1 MKTLI
6 TITGPENSGKT
17 TLMWTVYEKLVA
29 ANNTQ
34 HTIWVA
40 NGYHE
45 LTTPHSRVYKPSG
58 ELCDFN
64 ALININGVKLYI
76 SSVGDAIRY
85 IKLTIREVILID
97 ADIVFTAIRTR
108 TRSAIIQTEEFYNTE
123 IKPKYS
129 PIEFISCKYK
139 DPKKI
144 SEQNDQLADEIVSA
158 IMKEVQKITNL

>member
-1 MKTLI
+1 MKTFI
-6 TITGPENSGKT
+6 TIKGPENSGKT

-29 ANNTQ
+29 ANNTP

-40 NGYHE
+40 NGCHE
-45 LTTPHSRVYKPSG
+45 LTAPHSRVYKPSG
-58 ELCDFN
+58 ALGDFK
-64 ALININGVKLYI
+64 ALIDINGIKLYI

-85 IKLTIREVILID
+85 IKFTINEVISID

-108 TRSAIIQTEEFYNTE
+108 TRSKIIQTEEFYNTE

-129 PIEFISCKYK
+129 PIEFISCKDK
-139 DPKKI
+139 DPQKI
-144 SEQNDQLADEIVSA
+144 SEQNDQIADEIVSA

>member
-1 MKTLI
+1 MKTFI
-6 TITGPENSGKT
+6 TINGPENSGKT

-29 ANNTQ
+29 ANNTP

-40 NGYHE
+40 NSCHE

-85 IKLTIREVILID
+85 IKITIKVVFSID

-108 TRSAIIQTEEFYNTE
+108 TRSTIIQTEEFYNTE

-129 PIEFISCKYK
+129 PIEFVSRKYK
-139 DPKKI
+139 DSQKI
-144 SEQNDQLADEIVSA
+144 NEQNDQLSDEIVSA
-158 IMKEVQKITNL
+158 ILKEVQKNKNL

>member
-29 ANNTQ
+29 ANNTP

-40 NGYHE
+40 NSCYE
-45 LTTPHSRVYKPSG
+45 LTAPHSRVYKPSG
-58 ELCDFN
+58 DLCDFN
-64 ALININGVKLYI
+64 ALININGAKLYI

-85 IKLTIREVILID
+85 IKLTIKKVILID

-108 TRSAIIQTEEFYNTE
+108 TRSTIIQTEEFYNTE
-123 IKPKYS
+123 IKPKYL
-129 PIEFISCKYK
+129 PIEFVSCKYK